1 MEDKDLLKLANIA
14 VVRQHI
20 NYVVN
25 SGMDR
30 KSINPI
36 QKIGSDLDREFV
48 RLLLSQSE
56 QVEVLHSISVV
67 STTFDNIPTKAPEVN
82 FIKTGEDD
90 EEIKKEPSATRPK
103 IKTSKKAVK

>member
-36 QKIGSDLDREFV
+36 QKIGNDLDKEFV
-48 RLLLSQSE
+48 RLLLSQPE
-56 QVEVLHSISVV
+56 PVEVLRSISVE
-67 STTFDNIPTKAPEVN
+67 STTFDETPVKATEVN

-90 EEIKKEPSATRPK
+90 EEVKAPSATRPK